1 MPILDPFLPSL
12 YRELPTH
19 EYPVRNSSL
28 VHTDVALPVKD
39 ERGDVKADADVI
51 RRKAKNVDV
60 FMIMKFVDTALLLCS
75 EKM

>member
-1 MPILDPFLPSL
+1 MDPFRPSL

-39 ERGDVKADADVI
+39 ERDDVKADADVMT
-51 RRKAKNVDV
+51 RRATNVDV
-60 FMIMKFVDTALLLCS
+60 FIIMKFVDTALLL
-75 EKM
+75 